1 MGHETVTVVGYAH
14 RRRRPVTACIRAKY
28 VGNWHAQLVY
38 RPAVLRAIHAA
49 AAEDITAHRWLYAQ
63 PGVVGQQAEYRVDAP
78 DYGDHLAAVAA
89 DFQRYLHRS
98 R

>member
-1 MGHETVTVVGYAH
+1 VVGYAH
-14 RRRRPVTACIRAKY
+14 RRRLPVTAYIQAKY
-28 VGNWHAQLVY
+28 LGNWRAQLVY

-49 AAEDITAHRWLYAQ
+49 VAEDITAHRWSYAR
-63 PGVVGQQAEYRVDAP
+63 PGVVGRQAEYQVDAP